1 MQKVEKASR
10 KSRKRKTATYKEDE
24 ISHSSDLDS
33 STDEEA
39 EVRVL
44 CCVHPKGAGL
54 RLCAVYSCASCFS

>member
-39 EVRVL
+39 EVRFL
-44 CCVHPKGAGL
+44 CCTHPND
-54 RLCAVYSCASCFS
+54 AVYALVRTLV